1 MKQYK
6 CRTATPYPFNTDIR
20 SKKIR
25 QGIVQTLKQIKNKLR
40 KTRKNQKNIK
50 KNIKNKK
57 VRYNSAAN
65 KVYNND
71 LY

>member
-1 MKQYK
+1 MKQAK
-6 CRTATPYPFNTDIR
+6 CRTSTPYPFITDVR

-25 QGIVQTLKQIKNKLR
+25 QGIIQTLKQIKNKLN
-40 KTRKNQKNIK
+40 KTRKSKNK
-50 KNIKNKK
+50 KNKKKKK
-57 VRYNSAAN
+57 VRYNSAVN

>member
-50 KNIKNKK
+50 NKK